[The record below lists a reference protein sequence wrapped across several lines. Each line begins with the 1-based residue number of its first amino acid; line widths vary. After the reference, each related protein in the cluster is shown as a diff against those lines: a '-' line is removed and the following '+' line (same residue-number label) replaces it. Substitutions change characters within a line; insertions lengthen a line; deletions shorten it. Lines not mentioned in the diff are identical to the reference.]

1 MVVISRR
8 TLRDFGKRHA
18 DARGPLEAWFRI
30 VQNADWKNTAA
41 VRDQFKDADFVGEK
55 VVFNILG
62 NRYRL
67 IAFIAYRVR
76 TVYIKAVL
84 THKEYDKGAWK

>member
-1 MVVISRR
+1 VVVISRR